1 MKNIGPLARVFL
13 SLFGVALILT
23 FLVRDT
29 AHFSYD
35 YKKGQPWKYDNLYAQ
50 FDFPIIKSE
59 EQLLTEKIN
68 FREKVVPYYKF
79 SSDQVN
85 KALRQAERLELGK
98 YKSAVISELRAIYEK
113 GIVGDDGVGENV
125 DVIYVQKDKRASK
138 RPATDVYRLSDARA
152 KLLEDIRAISDDAID
167 SLFKDLGVYDLLV
180 PNLIFDEQTTNLV
193 SAREGNAV
201 SPTSG
206 FVSSGELI
214 VSNGEIITA
223 EVFQMIDSYKKEYE
237 ASLGRSGS
245 GFLFW
250 LGNLLVLVAMLTV
263 FYFVIR
269 FTSPGVLYDK
279 RFYYLL
285 LLFFIFAA
293 VTLIVVRFNESWL
306 YLVPFT
312 LSALFLNAFFR
323 PKVIMAVY
331 IVSLL
336 PLLVYA
342 HNGMVLFVM
351 FLTSGAVSIFVFKRF
366 HKGWRQFV
374 SAMLSF
380 AVLAVVYFAFR
391 LLDAVHEEP
400 LRVMISLFLSS
411 LLNVLGYPLVFIFE
425 KMFNLVS
432 SSRLIELCDT
442 SNPLLRELEKKA
454 PGTFQHSL
462 QVMNLAD
469 AAARSI
475 DANVNLVRAA
485 SLYHDIGKI
494 NNPQCFVENESLID
508 KAEADKYH
516 ASITPEQSA
525 QDIIRHVTDG
535 VSLAESNG
543 LPDVVVDFIRSHH
556 GTSKV
561 GYFYN
566 LYLNNGGDPSHSQW
580 FTYEGR
586 RPASKEEV
594 ILMLCDSLEA
604 ASRTLK
610 DYSQESISAF
620 VERIIKSKMDE
631 MQFEEADITIR
642 EISVLRETL
651 KNYLAQMHHE
661 RIVYPQRNKSK
672 QNNN

>member
-1 MKNIGPLARVFL
+1 MKSLSPLARVFL
-13 SLFGVALILT
+13 SLFGVTLILT

-59 EQLLTEKIN
+59 EQLLSEKIN

-85 KALRQAERLELGK
+85 KALRQAERLELGR

-138 RPATDVYRLSDARA
+138 RPATDVYRLSGARA
-152 KLLEDIRAISDDAID
+152 KMLDDICAVSDDSID
-167 SLFKDLGVYDLLV
+167 SLFKDLGVYDLIV

-201 SPTSG
+201 SPTAG

-250 LGNLLVLVAMLTV
+250 LGNLLVLAAMLTV

-285 LLFFIFAA
+285 LVFFIFAA

-351 FLTSGAVSIFVFKRF
+351 FLTSGAVSIHVFKRF

-380 AVLAVVYFAFR
+380 AVLAVVYLAFR

-400 LRVMISLFLSS
+400 FRVVMFLFLSS
-411 LLNVLGYPLVFIFE
+411 LLNVLGYPLVFLFE

-442 SNPLLRELEKKA
+442 SNTLLRELEKKA

-525 QDIIRHVTDG
+525 QDIIRHVSDG
-535 VSLAESNG
+535 VTLAEANG

-561 GYFYN
+561 GFFYN
-566 LYLNNGGDPSHSQW
+566 IYLNKGGDPSHSSW

-586 RPASKEEV
+586 RPVSKEEV

-610 DYSQESISAF
+610 DYSQESVSAF
-620 VERIIKSKMDE
+620 VEKIFRSKMDE
-631 MQFEEADITIR
+631 LQFEDADITIR
-642 EISVLRETL
+642 EISILRETM

-661 RIVYPQRNKSK
+661 RIVYPKRNKSK

>member
-1 MKNIGPLARVFL
+1 MKQLDPLARVFL
-13 SLFGVALILT
+13 SLLGVAFILT

-50 FDFPIIKSE
+50 FDFPIIKSD
-59 EQLLTEKIN
+59 EQLLS
-68 FREKVVPYYKF
+68 EKVNFQERLIPYYKF
-79 SSDQVN
+79 SSDQVS

-98 YKSAVISELRAIYEK
+98 YKSAVISDLRVIYEK

-125 DVIYVQKDKRASK
+125 DVIYVQKDKRAAK
-138 RPATDVYRLSDARA
+138 RPANDVYRLSDARA
-152 KLLEDIRAISDDAID
+152 RLLDDMRAISGDATD
-167 SLFKDLGVYDLLV
+167 SLFRELGVYDLVV
-180 PNLIFDEQTTNLV
+180 PNLVFDKQTTDLV

-201 SPTSG
+201 SPTAG

-214 VSNGEIITA
+214 VSNGEIVTA

-250 LGNLLVLVAMLTV
+250 LGNLLVLVSILTV

-269 FTSPGVLYDK
+269 FTSPDVMSDS
-279 RFYYLL
+279 RFFYLL
-285 LLFFIFAA
+285 LVFFIFAA
-293 VTLIVVRFNESWL
+293 TTLIVVRFNENCL

-312 LSALFLNAFFR
+312 LAALFLNAFFQ

-342 HNGMVLFVM
+342 HNGMVPFMM
-351 FLTSGAVSIFVFKRF
+351 FLTSGVVSIFVFKRF

-374 SAMLSF
+374 SAMLNF
-380 AVLAVVYFAFR
+380 AVLVIVFFAFR

-400 LRVMISLFLSS
+400 FRVVIFLFLSS
-411 LLNVLGYPLVFIFE
+411 LLCVLGYPLVFLFE

-485 SLYHDIGKI
+485 ALYHDIGKV
-494 NNPQCFVENESLID
+494 NNPQCFVENESLVD
-508 KAEADKYH
+508 KPEADKYH
-516 ASITPEQSA
+516 ASLTPEQSA
-525 QDIIRHVTDG
+525 QDIIKHVSDG
-535 VSLAESNG
+535 IHLAKVNQ
-543 LPDVVVDFIRSHH
+543 LPDVVIDFIRSHH

-566 LYLNNGGDPSHSQW
+566 IYLNNGGNPANAGL
-580 FTYEGR
+580 FTYDGR
-586 RPASKEEV
+586 RPRRKEEF

-610 DYSQESISAF
+610 DYSPESISAF
-620 VERIIKSKMDE
+620 VEKIFKSKMDE
-631 MQFEEADITIR
+631 GQFEEADITIS
-642 EISVLRETL
+642 EISTVRETL